1 MNLNPGFQV
10 SLNIQGRLCLVIG
23 GDEEAVDKVERLLD
37 AGAKVTVINPTLH
50 KTLRTLTASGKIIH
64 RGRTFRALDTQGV
77 AVVVNTL
84 RQDRTLAT
92 SLYDLAQTERFLVWT
107 LDQPDVSTIMMPALV
122 RRGHLRIAIS
132 TSGASPG
139 LAKLLRQ
146 EHEQLFQE
154 EFVQFLDWLAKL
166 RKEIRES
173 EPSQVE
179 RREHLKEALDGFRLT
194 GSMNFPKRW
203 LMEKE
208 QRRAKE
214 TEIKREE

>member
-1 MNLNPGFQV
+1 MNLNPGFQC
-10 SLNIQGRLCLVIG
+10 SLNIQGRMCLVIG
-23 GDEEAVDKVERLLD
+23 GDEEAVDKVERLLN
-37 AGAKVTVINPTLH
+37 AGAKVTVISPTLH

-64 RGRTFRALDTQGV
+64 RGRTFRALDAQGV

-84 RQDRTLAT
+84 MQDRTLAT
-92 SLYDLAQTERFLVWT
+92 SLYELAQTERFLVWT

-146 EHEQLFQE
+146 ESENLFHE
-154 EFVQFLDWLAKL
+154 EFVQFLDWLAEL
-166 RKEIRES
+166 RKELGES
-173 EPSQVE
+173 EPSPAQ
-179 RREHLKEALDGFRLT
+179 RREQLKEALDGFRLT
-194 GSMNFPKRW
+194 GSIDFPKRW

-208 QRRAKE
+208 HRMAKE
-214 TEIKREE
+214 Q